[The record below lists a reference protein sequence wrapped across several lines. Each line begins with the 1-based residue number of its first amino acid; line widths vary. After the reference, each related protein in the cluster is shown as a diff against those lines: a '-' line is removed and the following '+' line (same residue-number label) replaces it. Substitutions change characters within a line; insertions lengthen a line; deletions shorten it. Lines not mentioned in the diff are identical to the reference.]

1 MGVDSKIDPNTLRNM
16 VGAPEPETTEPTPF
30 AQHVAAVLAKA
41 LASLRADG
49 VIEVEDTNCEGLAAE
64 VIGVALE
71 ATSPKRMPR
80 RIVQTLIHSD
90 FVEEVYGSDEEIADA
105 LRPFLEEI

>member
-49 VIEVEDTNCEGLAAE
+49 VIEVEDANCEGLAAE

-80 RIVQTLIHSD
+80 RIVQALIHSD
-90 FVEEVYGSDEEIADA
+90 FVEEVYGSDDEIAEA
-105 LRPFLEEI
+105 LRPFLEVL

>member
-1 MGVDSKIDPNTLRNM
+1 MGVDPKIDPKTLRSM

-30 AQHVAAVLAKA
+30 AQRVAAVLAKA
-41 LASLRADG
+41 LGSLRAEG
-49 VIEVEDTNCEGLAAE
+49 VIEVEDANCQALAAE

-71 ATSPKRMPR
+71 ASSPKRMPR

-90 FVEEVYGSDEEIADA
+90 FVEEVYGSDDEIADA
-105 LRPFLEEI
+105 LRPFLEEL